1 MKESLQILCSSLVE
15 NRKIIK
21 SAFPLENSYIYPVCA
36 EIFTEKHQTAQEE
49 KLSDCRRILK
59 ENTGIL
65 SNFRGITKPVMIS
78 MMAAD
83 TNPQEKLRRSLS
95 VYALLKEYFFT
106 SQYLPVASMAIS
118 SMAPESR
125 YEELSARTRKIYEAM
140 RSEHPFLTNSQDC
153 IYAALLA
160 LSPRT
165 DEKIIEET
173 EKCYNILRDKF
184 FSSNAVQS
192 LSHILAFLDGTAE
205 EKCSRTLELYDQLK
219 FNGCR
224 YGTNFELPTL
234 GVAAML
240 PGEIKDIARDIAETD
255 EFLANQKGFGFF
267 SIGKKQRLMHA
278 AMIVSSDL
286 IEKNNVTAHSA
297 EISGIVALIA
307 AQEAAICAAVA
318 ASAAAASA
326 SAASSGN

>member
-1 MKESLQILCSSLVE
+1 MRESLRILCSNLAE

-36 EIFTEKHQTAQEE
+36 EIFTEKRQTAWEE
-49 KLSDCRRILK
+49 KLKDCRRILK
-59 ENTGIL
+59 EHTGAF

-83 TNPQEKLRRSLS
+83 SNPEEKLRRSLS

-118 SMAPESR
+118 NMAPESR
-125 YEELSARTRKIYEAM
+125 YEELSARTRKIYEAI

-160 LSPRT
+160 LSSRT
-165 DEKIIEET
+165 DEEIIEET
-173 EKCYNILRDKF
+173 EKCYNIIRGKF

-205 EKCSRTLELYDQLK
+205 KKCSRTLELYDQLK
-219 FNGCR
+219 LNGCR

-240 PGEIKDIARDIAETD
+240 PCETKDIARDIAEAN
-255 EFLANQKGFGFF
+255 EFISHEKGFGFF

-278 AMIVSSDL
+278 AMIVCSDIIETNNITGRSAALSS
-286 IEKNNVTAHSA
+286 
-297 EISGIVALIA
+297 IVALVA

-326 SAASSGN
+326 SASSAGN

>member
-1 MKESLQILCSSLVE
+1 MRESLETLCSMLSQ

-21 SAFPLENSYIYPVCA
+21 SVFPLENSYIYPVCA
-36 EIFTEKHQTAQEE
+36 EIFTEKRQKAQEE
-49 KLSDCRRILK
+49 KLNDCRRILK
-59 ENTGIL
+59 ENTGVF
-65 SNFRGITKPVMIS
+65 SNFRGITKAVMIS
-78 MMAAD
+78 MMAVD
-83 TNPQEKLRRSLS
+83 SNPEEKLRRSLS

-125 YEELSARTRKIYEAM
+125 YEKLSARTRKIYEAM

-173 EKCYNILRDKF
+173 EKCYDILRGKF

-205 EKCSRTLELYDQLK
+205 EKCSRTLELYDRLK
-219 FNGCR
+219 LNGCR

-240 PGEIKDIARDIAETD
+240 PGEIKDIAKDIAEAN
-255 EFLANQKGFGFF
+255 EFLSRKKGFGFF
-267 SIGKKQRLMHA
+267 SIGAKQRLMYA
-278 AMIVSSDL
+278 GMIVTSDI
-286 IEKNNVTAHSA
+286 IEKNNITAQSA
-297 EISGIVALIA
+297 AVGGIVALVA
-307 AQEAAICAAVA
+307 AQQAAICAAVA

-326 SAASSGN
+326 SNTAASS

>member
-1 MKESLQILCSSLVE
+1 MRESLETLCSMLSQ

-21 SAFPLENSYIYPVCA
+21 SVFPLENSYIYPVCA
-36 EIFTEKHQTAQEE
+36 EIFTEKRQKAQEE
-49 KLSDCRRILK
+49 KLNDCRRILK
-59 ENTGIL
+59 ENTGVF
-65 SNFRGITKPVMIS
+65 SNFRGITKAVMIS
-78 MMAAD
+78 MMAVD
-83 TNPQEKLRRSLS
+83 SNPEEKLRRSLS

-125 YEELSARTRKIYEAM
+125 YEELSARTRKIYESI

-165 DEKIIEET
+165 DEEIIEET
-173 EKCYNILRDKF
+173 EKCYDILRGKF

-205 EKCSRTLELYDQLK
+205 EKCSRTLELYDRLK
-219 FNGCR
+219 LNGCR

-240 PGEIKDIARDIAETD
+240 PGEIKDIAKDIAEAN
-255 EFLANQKGFGFF
+255 EFLSHEKGFGFF
-267 SIGKKQRLMHA
+267 SIGAKQRLMYA
-278 AMIVSSDL
+278 GMIVTSDI
-286 IEKNNVTAHSA
+286 IEKNNITAQSA
-297 EISGIVALIA
+297 AVGGIVALVA
-307 AQEAAICAAVA
+307 AQQAAICAAVA

-326 SAASSGN
+326 SNTAASS

>member
-1 MKESLQILCSSLVE
+1 MRESLETLCSMLSQ

-21 SAFPLENSYIYPVCA
+21 SVFPLENSYIYPVCA
-36 EIFTEKHQTAQEE
+36 EIFTEKRQKAQEE
-49 KLSDCRRILK
+49 KLNDCRRILK
-59 ENTGIL
+59 ENTGVF
-65 SNFRGITKPVMIS
+65 SNFRGITKAVMIS
-78 MMAAD
+78 MMAVD
-83 TNPQEKLRRSLS
+83 SNPEEKLRRSLS

-165 DEKIIEET
+165 GEEIIEET
-173 EKCYNILRDKF
+173 EKCYDILRGKF

-205 EKCSRTLELYDQLK
+205 EKCSRTLELYDRLK
-219 FNGCR
+219 LNGCR

-240 PGEIKDIARDIAETD
+240 PGEIKDIAKDIAEAN
-255 EFLANQKGFGFF
+255 EFLSREKGFGFF
-267 SIGKKQRLMHA
+267 SIGAKQRLMYA
-278 AMIVSSDL
+278 GMIVTSDI
-286 IEKNNVTAHSA
+286 IEKNNITAQSA
-297 EISGIVALIA
+297 AVGGIVALVA
-307 AQEAAICAAVA
+307 AQQAAICAAVA

-326 SAASSGN
+326 SNTAASS

>member
-1 MKESLQILCSSLVE
+1 MRESLQNLCSSLTE

-21 SAFPLENSYIYPVCA
+21 SAFPFENSYIYPVCA
-36 EIFTEKHQTAQEE
+36 EIFTEKHQTVQEE
-49 KLSDCRRILK
+49 KLSNCRKILK
-59 ENTGIL
+59 DNTGVF
-65 SNFRGITKPVMIS
+65 SNFRGIIKPVMIS
-78 MMAAD
+78 MMAVD
-83 TNPQEKLRRSLS
+83 SNPEEKLRRSLL
-95 VYALLKEYFFT
+95 VYTLLKECFFT

-125 YEELSARTRKIYEAM
+125 YEELSVRTRRIYEAI
-140 RSEHPFLTNSQDC
+140 RSEHPFLTNYQDC

-160 LSPRT
+160 LSPQS

-173 EKCYNILRDKF
+173 EKCYGILRGEF

-192 LSHILAFLDGTAE
+192 LSHILAFLDGTSE
-205 EKCSRTLELYDQLK
+205 EKCSRTLELYKQLK
-219 FNGCR
+219 LNGCR

-240 PGEIKDIARDIAETD
+240 PCEIKNIARDIAETD
-255 EFLANQKGFGFF
+255 EFLSHEKGFGFF

-278 AMIVSSDL
+278 AMIVSSDQ
-286 IEKNNVTAHSA
+286 IEKNNMAARSS
-297 EISGIVALIA
+297 EISSIVTLVA

-318 ASAAAASA
+318 ASAAAASTSA
-326 SAASSGN
+326 SSSGN